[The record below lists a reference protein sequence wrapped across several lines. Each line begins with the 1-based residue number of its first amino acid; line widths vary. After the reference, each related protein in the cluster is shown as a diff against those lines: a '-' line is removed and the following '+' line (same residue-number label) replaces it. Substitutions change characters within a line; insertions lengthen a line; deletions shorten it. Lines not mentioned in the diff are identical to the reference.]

1 MKAFAEKHKTGILI
15 GAGSIGILLT
25 VLKKAFDVSPM
36 FQAIKKLL
44 HFGFMLILRPI
55 GDFFGFIMRPIMV
68 LMLRKFIIPWY
79 KDVYPKMKKWGESLG
94 NAAAGALDLMS
105 DPAAIVTGLLAT
117 AAVVTAVS
125 VVSWKLFKKAAQN
138 ILKPLL
144 PPVTP
149 PVVKP
154 PKVPSSPVPKPP
166 KLPPPPKPPKIVLPP
181 AIQKGLVKIAALP
194 AVIKAGVNNAV
205 VKSVDKIKNVAAP
218 VIKSLT
224 SPKLAT
230 AAADLLKFAPKI
242 LKFSTRA
249 IPIVGTALL
258 GVDAIGSGLKHFSPE
273 TYEGVRQGGFE
284 IGKMLGDTE
293 GTNTEAVMDFFGFG
307 KKSTMEQIAG
317 AVGYGAN
324 KLGISTGASGV
335 GGGAGNSRA
344 RNNQVVINIDHVSN
358 EADIQRMGNVMQ
370 ERLQES
376 NKRTVKSY

>member
-1 MKAFAEKHKTGILI
+1 M
-15 GAGSIGILLT
+15 
-25 VLKKAFDVSPM
+25 
-36 FQAIKKLL
+36 
-44 HFGFMLILRPI
+44 
-55 GDFFGFIMRPIMV
+55 
-68 LMLRKFIIPWY
+68 
-79 KDVYPKMKKWGESLG
+79 
-94 NAAAGALDLMS
+94 
-105 DPAAIVTGLLAT
+105 
-117 AAVVTAVS
+117 
-125 VVSWKLFKKAAQN
+125 
-138 ILKPLL
+138 
-144 PPVTP
+144 
-149 PVVKP
+149 VKP
-154 PKVPSSPVPKPP
+154 PKVPSSSVPKPP
-166 KLPPPPKPPKIVLPP
+166 KLPPPPKPPVIKLPP

-205 VKSVDKIKNVAAP
+205 IKSVDKIKNVAAP
-218 VIKSLT
+218 IVKTLT
-224 SPKLAT
+224 SPKLAA
-230 AAADLLKFAPKI
+230 AAADLVKFAPKI

-324 KLGISTGASGV
+324 KLGIQTGTSGI
-335 GGGAGNSRA
+335 GGMAGVNRGNA
-344 RNNQVVINIDHVSN
+344 CNGVTINIANVSN

-370 ERLQES
+370 ERIQES